1 MYKICEHK
9 GCCSCFYLFDN
20 LVILT
25 EADSEMLRT
34 TPALSYAILKL
45 CSAKSLAS
53 AKPSLTAIASN
64 VSGFDIPITTT
75 DEAPRN

>member
-1 MYKICEHK
+1 
-9 GCCSCFYLFDN
+9 
-20 LVILT
+20 
-25 EADSEMLRT
+25 MLRT